1 MVRRFFIIRVQLF
14 NNDLKRPS
22 IIRFFPYFLSFCYF
36 RIFLVLINKDMRFS
50 SAISLLSL
58 TISALASNIIIAD
71 DSNFD
76 DVVLNSDKSS
86 FVKFY
91 ADWCSHCKKM
101 IPEWERLADS
111 YANVDNVQIVEIDA
125 DKSRSIGKRYNIAS
139 YPSLKLFRAD
149 ALSDPIDYDGKR
161 EYEYFTNYLVNQIGV
176 KGKKVG
182 PPSKVVQ
189 IHDGNIEKLIEN
201 KERAA
206 ILLFTKENDCD
217 DCIGARKRFDEL
229 SHAFHKELEKV
240 IIGEVKKNGDE
251 PTDWIREMYDIVEFP
266 AIVYVSKG
274 DVSNYETYNGSLET
288 PDLVSFVNA
297 KIGTKRATNGL
308 LDTQAGIIAEMEE
321 PLKKFI
327 GMNIVDRRSY
337 VSEFIENLK
346 KVDDVTFKNEVKYY
360 ALVVNQFIAGNKDYV
375 DAEIAK
381 YIKQLENKAID
392 GITKDLVNMK
402 LNLLKHIKTL
412 ETEETYIDAKEV
424 MANRKEAEGK
434 EADAISKDEL

>member
-1 MVRRFFIIRVQLF
+1 MRFF
-14 NNDLKRPS
+14 
-22 IIRFFPYFLSFCYF
+22 
-36 RIFLVLINKDMRFS
+36 
-50 SAISLLSL
+50 SAFSLLSL
-58 TISALASNIIIAD
+58 TISALASNIIVVD

-76 DVVLNSDKSS
+76 DVVLNSDKTS

-91 ADWCSHCKKM
+91 AEWCSHCKKM
-101 IPEWERLADS
+101 VPEWERLADS
-111 YANVDNVQIVEIDA
+111 YANVANVQIVEIDA
-125 DKSRSIGKRYNIAS
+125 DKSRGVGKRYNIAS

-149 ALSDPIDYDGKR
+149 ALSDPIDYSGKR

-189 IHDGNIEKLIEN
+189 IHDGNIEKLVEN

-206 ILLFTKENDCD
+206 ILLFTRENDCD
-217 DCIGARKRFDEL
+217 DCIGARKVFDSL

-251 PTDWIREMYDIVEFP
+251 PTDWIREMYDITEFP
-266 AIVYVSKG
+266 AIVYVNKG
-274 DVSNYETYNGSLET
+274 DVSQSDLYNGSLET
-288 PDLVSFVNA
+288 PELVSFVNA

-308 LDTQAGIIAEMEE
+308 LDTQAGIILDMEDS
-321 PLKKFI
+321 LKKFI

-346 KVDDVTFKNEVKYY
+346 KVDDTQFKNEVKYY

-375 DAEIAK
+375 NAEITK
-381 YIKQLENKAID
+381 YTGQLENKAID
-392 GITKDLVNMK
+392 AITKDLVNMK

-412 ETEETYIDAKEV
+412 ETEDTYKDAKEI
-424 MANRKEAEGK
+424 MAERKAAEEKNAAG
-434 EADAISKDEL
+434 ISKDEL